1 MKHLQKLLQRKSS
14 RCKQVGFKL
23 GILLCEF
30 HSLDIAQTVG
40 GQYATMC
47 FFHGDS
53 WQPDLGRGAGRIQKR
68 VLERGKEAVGY
79 KSEALGEGRGRCLDT
94 EAEELLPQGVDLE
107 YHTGHVE
114 TSHLAEEAAAD
125 DVSGSEEGTG
135 SSSSSGVSSGTAE

>member
-1 MKHLQKLLQRKSS
+1 MIRYSRSKGSIPRHQLVFLLDETSTKAPAAQK
-14 RCKQVGFKL
+14 FKMQ
-23 GILLCEF
+23 
-30 HSLDIAQTVG
+30 A
-40 GQYATMC
+40 
-47 FFHGDS
+47 
-53 WQPDLGRGAGRIQKR
+53 GAGRIQKR